1 MPCQPSRVRLPIGE
15 RGDPLRVLQ
24 VSDSLTAEYGG
35 TAAACTHLTN
45 CLTRRGIDVS
55 VITLA
60 GSNGGAPAWPLD
72 PGIVTKMCRPI
83 GPRRLGYSRGLPAV
97 LDSLPAQN
105 VVHLHGL
112 WRLHYFQSARFAHGR
127 GIPLIVSV
135 HGMLLGRALGQRA
148 ALKRVGRWLFQ
159 DALLRRAHCLHATST
174 AEAEAIRGLGFE
186 GAIAVVPW
194 GVDVPG
200 EFPSR
205 SEWRSSNTGGRAVLL
220 YLGRLHPSKGLD
232 PLLRAW
238 AQVHRRFAAWRL
250 VVAGYDEGGYRAT
263 LEALAAQ
270 LGVTEAITFAGPAHG
285 LAREQLFAE
294 ASLVVLPSPAENF
307 GFVVPEALIRGIP
320 VIATQG
326 TPWAS
331 VAAEACG
338 WWVPPGE
345 ASLAAAL
352 AEALG
357 RPPQMLRQ
365 MGERGRDLVRT
376 RFTWDFVAQ
385 SFVEL
390 YEWALGRRAAPAFI
404 QP

>member
-1 MPCQPSRVRLPIGE
+1 MPCHPLRVRLPIGE
-15 RGDPLRVLQ
+15 RADPLRVLQ

-35 TAAACTHLTN
+35 TAAACAHLTN

-55 VITLA
+55 VVTLA
-60 GSNGGAPAWPLD
+60 GSNGAAPAWPLD
-72 PGIVTKMCRPI
+72 PAIVAKFCNPI
-83 GPRRLGYSRGLPAV
+83 GPRRLGYCRDLPAV
-97 LDSLPAQN
+97 LGSLPPQN
-105 VVHLHGL
+105 LVHVHGL
-112 WRLHYFQSARFAHGR
+112 WRLHYLQAARFAHGR
-127 GIPLIVSV
+127 GLPLIVSV
-135 HGMLLGRALGQRA
+135 HGMLLGSALGRRA
-148 ALKRVGRWLFQ
+148 VLKRVGRWLFQ
-159 DALLRRAHCLHATST
+159 DALLRRAHCLHATSA
-174 AEAEAIRGLGFE
+174 AEAEAIRGLGFK

-194 GVDVPG
+194 GVHVPA

-205 SEWRSSNTGGRAVLL
+205 SEWPASNTGRPVLL
-220 YLGRLHPSKGLD
+220 YLGRLHPSKGLE

-250 VVAGYDEGGYRAT
+250 VVAGYDEGAYQAT
-263 LEALAAQ
+263 LEALAAR
-270 LGVTEAITFAGPAHG
+270 LGLTEAVTFAGPAHG
-285 LAREQLFAE
+285 PAREQLFAD

-357 RPPQMLRQ
+357 RPPEMLQQ
-365 MGERGRDLVRT
+365 MGGRGRELVRT
-376 RFTWDFVAQ
+376 RFTWDLVAQ
-385 SFVEL
+385 SVVDL